1 MDDLD
6 LLHDPEDPA
15 RPRRPPWML
24 LGGIMAVALLALVGV
39 VWMVGTAVDGGDR
52 PAAAASTGPTSTSV
66 SASPTPDPTPAAVP
80 SAATV
85 VAAPTTAPPA
95 VAPRAATPGPTVRTT
110 TPGPV
115 PRPTATTRSGL
126 VRVPDI
132 IGQRVRAA
140 TATLRAAGFQV
151 AVLGGFS
158 RPDRDERRVIA
169 QRPTPGSWVPAG
181 SLVVLIIDRI

>member
-1 MDDLD
+1 MRGHLRLLSARTWPRPAGDPVDDLD

-52 PAAAASTGPTSTSV
+52 PAAAASTGPASTSV
-66 SASPTPDPTPAAVP
+66 SA
-80 SAATV
+80 
-85 VAAPTTAPPA
+85 
-95 VAPRAATPGPTVRTT
+95 

-115 PRPTATTRSGL
+115 PRPTAITRSGL

-158 RPDRDERRVIA
+158 
-169 QRPTPGSWVPAG
+169 
-181 SLVVLIIDRI
+181 